1 MTRYV
6 RHKDGAVQSV
16 TDEDFAE
23 NYWIN
28 SIGFKGAGQG
38 GTVLDPDFT
47 EVTEDEAHEGC
58 PQLFGGPDL
67 ATERMLAAREP
78 GAPAVAEEA

>member
-6 RHKDGAVQSV
+6 RHKDGAVQSI

-23 NYWIN
+23 NYLIHPG
-28 SIGFKGAGQG
+28 SGFKGAGQG

-47 EVTEDEAHEGC
+47 EVTEDEAREAC

-67 ATERMLAAREP
+67 ATERMLAGREP
-78 GAPAVAEEA
+78 DAFVADED